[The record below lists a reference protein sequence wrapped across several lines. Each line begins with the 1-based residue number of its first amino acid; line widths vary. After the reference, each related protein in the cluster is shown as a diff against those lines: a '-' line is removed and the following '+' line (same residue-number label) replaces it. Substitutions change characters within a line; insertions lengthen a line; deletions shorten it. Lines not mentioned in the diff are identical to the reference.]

1 MKREFIKSSDDDD
14 EAASPKRKINSIR
27 TKDDRNGT
35 SGTSTKNGFDHF
47 SRKRSFSMDMSN
59 EIKSNNQSD
68 ADIKVRSCFS
78 LSLYLSL
85 SSPFR
90 FLLQNICFY

>member
-14 EAASPKRKINSIR
+14 EAASPKRKINSTR
-27 TKDDRNGT
+27 TKDERNGT
-35 SGTSTKNGFDHF
+35 SGTSTKNGMDHF

-78 LSLYLSL
+78 LSSAL
-85 SSPFR
+85 
-90 FLLQNICFY
+90 